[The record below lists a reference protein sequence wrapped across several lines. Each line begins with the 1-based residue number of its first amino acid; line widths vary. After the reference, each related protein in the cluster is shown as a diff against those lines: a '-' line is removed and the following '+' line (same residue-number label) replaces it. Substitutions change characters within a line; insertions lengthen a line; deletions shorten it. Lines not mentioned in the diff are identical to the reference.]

1 MVRCPAAPPA
11 GYPTTRLG
19 SEDCSTPVATS
30 VATPAYSCKRTAPSA
45 ITIAQP
51 SKIPST
57 ARCMGRHCKV
67 PCMGRCRL
75 FPGPALPLTQAA
87 STVHGSLRHLR
98 PWFDVLAQHQVLC
111 LVVDLVAG
119 SRGTTEGRS
128 QSASTTHSQVCDF
141 FHVLSAFLNVSSF
154 RRLKKDL

>member
-1 MVRCPAAPPA
+1 MVRYPAAPPA
-11 GYPTTRLG
+11 GYPTTRLE

-30 VATPAYSCKRTAPSA
+30 VATPASSCKRTAPSA
-45 ITIAQP
+45 IMTAQP

-98 PWFDVLAQHQVLC
+98 LWFAVHVQHRVLC
-111 LVVDLVAG
+111 PVVDPAAG
-119 SRGTTEGRS
+119 SRGTIDGRS
-128 QSASTTHSQVCDF
+128 QSASTTHSQVFIF
-141 FHVLSAFLNVSSF
+141 FFLFSDCLKVCSF
-154 RRLKKDL
+154 SRFKRT

>member
-11 GYPTTRLG
+11 DYPTTRLE
-19 SEDCSTPVATS
+19 SEDCSTLAATN
-30 VATPAYSCKRTAPSA
+30 VATPAYSCRRTAPSA
-45 ITIAQP
+45 IMTAQP

-57 ARCMGRHCKV
+57 ARCMGRACKV

-87 STVHGSLRHLR
+87 STVHGSLRRLR
-98 PWFDVLAQHQVLC
+98 LSFDVHVRLQVLC
-111 LVVDLVAG
+111 LVVDPAAG

-128 QSASTTHSQVCDF
+128 QSASTTHSQVLNLFAF
-141 FHVLSAFLNVSSF
+141 FLIS
-154 RRLKKDL
+154 